1 MLPDISLR
9 IENLIK
15 AMETIVQPAVDPE
28 NDLAQEQAQLMI
40 GHLKLLNSQWD
51 MAYLYEMRALEE
63 SVALANA
70 LIAAAEGG
78 PETNAAKEALVAKV
92 GAVPEQKPHTAEAV
106 NRYTSTIGEA
116 IDTLIYACHDD
127 GSQNFREKLHPIMLE
142 AGEKQI
148 MRERVWFQATGLDP
162 EKDQLPSIEEMLL
175 NG

>member
-15 AMETIVQPAVDPE
+15 AMETIVQPAVDPA
-28 NDLAQEQAQLMI
+28 NDLAREQAQLII

-78 PETNAAKEALVAKV
+78 SETDTATSALIVVV
-92 GAVPEQKPHTAEAV
+92 GDVPEQMPHTAEAV
-106 NRYTSTIGEA
+106 NHYTAAIGEA
-116 IDTLIYACHDD
+116 IDVLIYACHED
-127 GSQNFREKLHPIMLE
+127 GSQSFREKLPPIMLE

-162 EKDQLPSIEEMLL
+162 EQDQLPSIQEMLL